1 MYSRAEQYRRRGTEA
16 QQRAAQTTDLG
27 VKEAFKDLARSWF
40 ALAKQT
46 VWLDRERDR
55 HSQQDDKKD

>member
-27 VKEAFKDLARSWF
+27 VKEAFEDLARSWF
-40 ALAKQT
+40 VLAEQVT
-46 VWLDRERDR
+46 WLERDL
-55 HSQQDDKKD
+55 SQQDKEE